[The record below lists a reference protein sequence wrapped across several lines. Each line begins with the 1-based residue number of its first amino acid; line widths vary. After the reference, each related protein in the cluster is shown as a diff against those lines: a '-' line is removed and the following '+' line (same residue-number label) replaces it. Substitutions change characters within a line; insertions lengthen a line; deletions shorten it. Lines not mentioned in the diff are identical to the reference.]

1 MFLFACLF
9 RPIKRGSLF
18 DMYKSIFHKTL
29 KDGIIC
35 ALVTIVFARQ
45 LHSIIRVLIAHSS
58 TMPLETAL
66 TIIGVHNMV
75 R

>member
-1 MFLFACLF
+1 
-9 RPIKRGSLF
+9 
-18 DMYKSIFHKTL
+18 MYKSIFHKTL